1 LRTSYAQYKKATL
14 IIQVAFAYSKHQK
27 HFPAIFCDYAENK
40 RAKAQKNDAQNY
52 CENQNEQ

>member
-1 LRTSYAQYKKATL
+1 
-14 IIQVAFAYSKHQK
+14 VAFAYSKHQK